1 MSVVRNIEIRHAGA
15 ADAAAIAEVHL
26 RSHRE
31 TYVALVGEKNYWPAD
46 PMERLHQ
53 WQGLLAGEGVVF
65 VAVEKGDIVGIAHS
79 LGARITTLYVL
90 ASHHRC
96 GIGRALMK
104 QLCRTLAGRGVATA
118 SLAVL
123 TVNSPAIAFY
133 KSLGAKEA
141 GTITIEEGPLRY
153 EDRLFEIDTAA
164 LT

>member
-1 MSVVRNIEIRHAGA
+1 MSVVRNIEIRHASA

-31 TYVALVGEKNYWPAD
+31 TYVPLVGEKDYWPSELA
-46 PMERLHQ
+46 ERLSQ
-53 WQGLLAGEGVVF
+53 WQAWLAGEGLVF
-65 VAVEKGDIVGIAHS
+65 VASEGGCIVGFAHA

-90 ASHHRC
+90 ASHHRR

-104 QLCRTLAGRGVATA
+104 QLCRALAGRGVASA

-123 TVNSPAIAFY
+123 TVNAPALAFY
-133 KSLGAKEA
+133 KSLGAKES